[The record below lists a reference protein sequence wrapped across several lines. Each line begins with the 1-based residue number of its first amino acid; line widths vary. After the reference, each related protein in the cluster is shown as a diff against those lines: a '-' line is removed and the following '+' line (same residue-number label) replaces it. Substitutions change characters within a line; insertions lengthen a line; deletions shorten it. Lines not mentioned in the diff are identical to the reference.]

1 MNMESRKRPLAD
13 VEDTMVSKK
22 RILTGSNGSPHV
34 NGDVEAEDEVFG
46 EKLEVDI
53 LSHFRLCTQ
62 TILILCHVSC
72 FEKRLYIVE

>member
-1 MNMESRKRPLAD
+1 MESRKRPLAD

-46 EKLEVDI
+46 EKLEVAI
-53 LSHFRLCTQ
+53 FLHFHLCTRI
-62 TILILCHVSC
+62 ILILRHVRC
-72 FEKRLYIVE
+72 FEKKPYIVE